1 MQVTETEAEGLKRA
15 YKIQISAK
23 DIDEKMTGRLQE
35 LGKQVKLPG
44 FRPGKVPLNVLKQR
58 FGRSVMGEV
67 LERAVSDSSAQAMS
81 ERGLRPATQPKIEIT
96 SFDEGKDLEYTMAVE
111 ILPDIEPMDF
121 SKLSLEREV
130 IKVEESAVESAL
142 EDLAKANKTTRQ
154 PDAPRAAAAGD
165 VLVIDFKGTV
175 DGESLP
181 GMSGEDHHLELG
193 SNAFIA
199 GFEDQLI
206 GAKPGEAREV
216 KVTFP
221 DDYPNDRLAGKEA
234 VFAVTVKDVLEAVPA
249 AIDDALAARLG
260 ESDLSAL
267 KERIRERIG
276 EEYKELTRMRLK
288 RRLLDELA
296 AGHDFPVPTGMIDSE
311 FEQIWKQIEAD
322 REKGELDPE
331 DADKSEEE
339 LKTEYRTIA
348 ERRVRLGLLL
358 SEVGRRNGVEVT
370 QDELNRALFREAQR
384 YPGNERRVFEF
395 YQKTP
400 EAMANLRAPI
410 FEDKVVDFIVDMAQI
425 TEREVTPDE
434 LRAEMEA
441 EAVASGAAT
450 KGGGKAAKKT
460 AAKAKSAGKAA
471 KSGEKAASKK
481 AADKSEKKSTG
492 KPAGKGGG
500 KSKAAKSGGEADA
513 AKDS

>member
-1 MQVTETEAEGLKRA
+1 MQVTETEADGLKRA

-121 SKLSLEREV
+121 SKLTLEREV

-154 PDAPRAAAAGD
+154 PDAPRAAASGD

-221 DDYPNDRLAGKEA
+221 DEYPNDRLAGKEA

>member
-1 MQVTETEAEGLKRA
+1 
-15 YKIQISAK
+15 
-23 DIDEKMTGRLQE
+23 
-35 LGKQVKLPG
+35 
-44 FRPGKVPLNVLKQR
+44 
-58 FGRSVMGEV
+58 
-67 LERAVSDSSAQAMS
+67 
-81 ERGLRPATQPKIEIT
+81 
-96 SFDEGKDLEYTMAVE
+96 
-111 ILPDIEPMDF
+111 
-121 SKLSLEREV
+121 
-130 IKVEESAVESAL
+130 
-142 EDLAKANKTTRQ
+142 
-154 PDAPRAAAAGD
+154 
-165 VLVIDFKGTV
+165 
-175 DGESLP
+175 
-181 GMSGEDHHLELG
+181 
-193 SNAFIA
+193 
-199 GFEDQLI
+199 
-206 GAKPGEAREV
+206 
-216 KVTFP
+216 
-221 DDYPNDRLAGKEA
+221 
-234 VFAVTVKDVLEAVPA
+234 
-249 AIDDALAARLG
+249 
-260 ESDLSAL
+260 
-267 KERIRERIG
+267 
-276 EEYKELTRMRLK
+276 MRLK